1 MSFKTIYVIGA
12 GAWGT
17 ALAQASALA
26 GRDVVLVGRDA
37 AFAKEFNRSR
47 TNPKYLGAQKLSE
60 RIKAQTGFAG
70 LADADAVIMA
80 VPAQTTRASLEAIG
94 PDVLAGKP
102 VVLSAKGFEAGSL
115 MRQSEVL
122 ESAALG
128 AVPYV
133 LSGPSFAIDVAAG
146 RPTAVTLAG
155 RDGATT
161 DALAVALAS
170 TSFRPYASGDV
181 AGVELA
187 GGLKNIYA
195 LACGAVDGAG
205 LGLSARASV
214 LARAFAEMSRL
225 VEALGGQSAT
235 MGGLA
240 GLGDLALS
248 CTSEQSRN
256 YHYGVLLGRGL
267 GAQEIADQTG
277 LAEGVKT
284 APVALEMAQKVDAD
298 VPLIEAVNLLLGGT
312 MNIETIA
319 ASLMGRPLKRE
330 GED

>member
-122 ESAALG
+122 ESAAPG

-312 MNIETIA
+312 MTIETIA